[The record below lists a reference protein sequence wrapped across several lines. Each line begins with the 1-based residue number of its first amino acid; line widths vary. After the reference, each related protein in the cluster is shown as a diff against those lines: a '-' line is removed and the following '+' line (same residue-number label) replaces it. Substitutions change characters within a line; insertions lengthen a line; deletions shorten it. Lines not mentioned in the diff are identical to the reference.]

1 MREAKTNRNR
11 IAKGCPLNLPGLIT
25 VQPDRTEELDALARM
40 VGTCFLEEMWYVTWL
55 EALDELGIGRDRKL
69 EITRAVIRSDYEV
82 TAPYQCVYALPDRA
96 GAANVYLRSELGD
109 VDWTELEEESGT
121 LLAEVLTDE
130 EIDVLGPRIEAMDPI
145 SSTSWPLERA
155 AADEDFIYF
164 ISAGVDPE
172 KRGSGA
178 FRRLFTPFL
187 EYADEHGLAC
197 YLDCYTERL
206 EQLYGHFGFETV
218 ERRSIDA
225 FPIEERLMVRRAR

>member
-1 MREAKTNRNR
+1 M
-11 IAKGCPLNLPGLIT
+11 NLPGLIT

-109 VDWTELEEESGT
+109 VDWTELEAESGT

-130 EIDVLGPRIEAMDPI
+130 EIDVLGPRIEPMDPF

>member
-1 MREAKTNRNR
+1 M
-11 IAKGCPLNLPGLIT
+11 NLPGLIT

-178 FRRLFTPFL
+178 FRRLLTPFL

-218 ERRSIDA
+218 ELSLIH
-225 FPIEERLMVRRAR
+225 I

>member
-1 MREAKTNRNR
+1 M
-11 IAKGCPLNLPGLIT
+11 NLPGLIT

-130 EIDVLGPRIEAMDPI
+130 EIDVLGPRIEAMDPS

>member
-1 MREAKTNRNR
+1 MRSPAWWARASSRRCGTSPGSKRSTSWASDA
-11 IAKGCPLNLPGLIT
+11 IASWRSRAPSSGRTTRSPHRTSACTRCP
-25 VQPDRTEELDALARM
+25 TER
-40 VGTCFLEEMWYVTWL
+40 G
-55 EALDELGIGRDRKL
+55 
-69 EITRAVIRSDYEV
+69 
-82 TAPYQCVYALPDRA
+82 P
-96 GAANVYLRSELGD
+96 LGD

>member
-1 MREAKTNRNR
+1 M
-11 IAKGCPLNLPGLIT
+11 NLPGLIT

-109 VDWTELEEESGT
+109 VDWTELEEESGA

-164 ISAGVDPE
+164 ISAGVDPAR
-172 KRGSGA
+172 RGTGA

-187 EYADEHGLAC
+187 DEAYRRGLRC
-197 YLDCYTERL
+197 YLDCYTDRL
-206 EQLYGHFGFETV
+206 EQIYGHFGFETV

>member
-1 MREAKTNRNR
+1 M
-11 IAKGCPLNLPGLIT
+11 NLSGLIT
-25 VQPDRTEELDALARM
+25 VQPDQTEELDALATM

-55 EALDELGIGRDRKL
+55 EALDELGIGDDRKL
-69 EITRAVIRSDYEV
+69 EITRAVIRSDYAV

-96 GAANVYLRSELGD
+96 GAANVYLRSELDD
-109 VDWTELEEESGT
+109 VDWTELEEESGA

-130 EIDVLGPRIEAMDPI
+130 EIGVLGPRIEAMDPI

-155 AADEDFIYF
+155 GADEDFVYF

-172 KRGSGA
+172 KRGTGA

-187 EYADEHGLAC
+187 AYADEHGLDC
-197 YLDCYTERL
+197 YLDCYTDRL

-225 FPIEERLMVRRAR
+225 FPIEERLMIRRAQ

>member
-1 MREAKTNRNR
+1 M
-11 IAKGCPLNLPGLIT
+11 NLPGLVT

-109 VDWTELEEESGT
+109 VDWT
-121 LLAEVLTDE
+121 EVLTDE

>member
-1 MREAKTNRNR
+1 M
-11 IAKGCPLNLPGLIT
+11 NLPGLIT

-40 VGTCFLEEMWYVTWL
+40 VGTCFLAERWDGTWL

>member
-1 MREAKTNRNR
+1 M
-11 IAKGCPLNLPGLIT
+11 NLPGLIT

-69 EITRAVIRSDYEV
+69 EITRAVIRSDSEV

-155 AADEDFIYF
+155 AAGEDFIYF

-178 FRRLFTPFL
+178 FRRLLTPFL

>member
-1 MREAKTNRNR
+1 
-11 IAKGCPLNLPGLIT
+11 
-25 VQPDRTEELDALARM
+25 
-40 VGTCFLEEMWYVTWL
+40 
-55 EALDELGIGRDRKL
+55 
-69 EITRAVIRSDYEV
+69 
-82 TAPYQCVYALPDRA
+82 
-96 GAANVYLRSELGD
+96 
-109 VDWTELEEESGT
+109 
-121 LLAEVLTDE
+121 
-130 EIDVLGPRIEAMDPI
+130 MDPI

-155 AADEDFIYF
+155 AADADFIYF

>member
-1 MREAKTNRNR
+1 M
-11 IAKGCPLNLPGLIT
+11 NLSGLIT
-25 VQPDRTEELDALARM
+25 VQPDQTEELDALATM

-55 EALDELGIGRDRKL
+55 EALDELGIGDDRKL
-69 EITRAVIRSDYEV
+69 EITRAVIRSDYAV

-109 VDWTELEEESGT
+109 VDWTELEEESGA

-130 EIDVLGPRIEAMDPI
+130 EIGVLGPRFEAMDPI

-155 AADEDFIYF
+155 DADEDFVYF

-172 KRGSGA
+172 KRGTGA

-187 EYADEHGLAC
+187 AYADEHGLDC
-197 YLDCYTERL
+197 YLDCYTDRL

-225 FPIEERLMVRRAR
+225 FPIEERLMIRRAQ

>member
-1 MREAKTNRNR
+1 M
-11 IAKGCPLNLPGLIT
+11 NLPGLIT

-40 VGTCFLEEMWYVTWL
+40 VGTCFHEEMWHVTWL

-178 FRRLFTPFL
+178 FRRLLTPFL

>member
-1 MREAKTNRNR
+1 M
-11 IAKGCPLNLPGLIT
+11 NLPGLIT

-109 VDWTELEEESGT
+109 VDWTELEEESGA

-187 EYADEHGLAC
+187 EYADEHGLA
-197 YLDCYTERL
+197 
-206 EQLYGHFGFETV
+206 
-218 ERRSIDA
+218 
-225 FPIEERLMVRRAR
+225 

>member
-1 MREAKTNRNR
+1 M
-11 IAKGCPLNLPGLIT
+11 NLPGLIT
-25 VQPDRTEELDALARM
+25 VQPDRTEELDALARI

-121 LLAEVLTDE
+121 RLAEVLTDE

-178 FRRLFTPFL
+178 FRRLLTPFL

>member
-1 MREAKTNRNR
+1 M
-11 IAKGCPLNLPGLIT
+11 NLPGLVT

-96 GAANVYLRSELGD
+96 GPRTSTCAASWATSTGPSSRRNRARFWPRCSPTKRSTCWD
-109 VDWTELEEESGT
+109 
-121 LLAEVLTDE
+121 
-130 EIDVLGPRIEAMDPI
+130 PRIEAMDPI

>member
-1 MREAKTNRNR
+1 M
-11 IAKGCPLNLPGLIT
+11 NLPGLIT

-96 GAANVYLRSELGD
+96 GAANVYLRSELG
-109 VDWTELEEESGT
+109 EESGT

>member
-1 MREAKTNRNR
+1 MF
-11 IAKGCPLNLPGLIT
+11 
-25 VQPDRTEELDALARM
+25 Q
-40 VGTCFLEEMWYVTWL
+40 
-55 EALDELGIGRDRKL
+55 
-69 EITRAVIRSDYEV
+69 AVVFSHCR
-82 TAPYQCVYALPDRA
+82 C
-96 GAANVYLRSELGD
+96 
-109 VDWTELEEESGT
+109 
-121 LLAEVLTDE
+121 
-130 EIDVLGPRIEAMDPI
+130 
-145 SSTSWPLERA
+145 SSTSWPLERTA
-155 AADEDFIYF
+155 PDEDFIYF
-164 ISAGVDPE
+164 ISAGVDPD

>member
-1 MREAKTNRNR
+1 M
-11 IAKGCPLNLPGLIT
+11 NLPGLIT

-145 SSTSWPLERA
+145 SSTSWPLECA